1 MPENAIERRYK
12 ILVADDDPDTRAIVS
27 SVVGLLPCEIEEAVD
42 GIDALQ
48 KFEKFQPDLAILD
61 IMMPGLNGNQVC
73 QKIKHSQHG
82 GLVPVLMLT
91 ARDSVQDKVDSF
103 EIGADDYQTKP
114 FNYQE
119 LQARVKA
126 LLRVR
131 DLNIKLHAK
140 NLELQAASE
149 KLVEQER
156 QLVVMQLAGTAAHQL
171 GQPLSAILLNCH
183 LLERLTAEDPKFK
196 AALNAIKQDTKRMAE
211 LIDKLKSVDAKQT
224 SDYYG
229 EMNILQ
235 LESLEKYDATK

>member
-183 LLERLTAEDPKFK
+183 L
-196 AALNAIKQDTKRMAE
+196 
-211 LIDKLKSVDAKQT
+211 
-224 SDYYG
+224 
-229 EMNILQ
+229 
-235 LESLEKYDATK
+235 